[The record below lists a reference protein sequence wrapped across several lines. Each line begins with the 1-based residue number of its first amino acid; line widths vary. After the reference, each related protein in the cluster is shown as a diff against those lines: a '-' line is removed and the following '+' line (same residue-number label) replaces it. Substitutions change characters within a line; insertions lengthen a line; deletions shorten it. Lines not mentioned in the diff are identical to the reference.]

1 VPFEAREM
9 ATPLL
14 EGRSKGIWTWIAVL
28 CFAAGFLAALFFIYD
43 LKYPNRFVGDMY
55 GMEVLFRLAILCS
68 AAGLMLLGGVLLI
81 AAWSR
86 RDRRLQ
92 ILGTVIVI
100 ASSLMLNALAV
111 AVVHSRH
118 LNEKRK
124 SYPKKSVD
132 ELLAIVREEKDQH
145 AVDALMIR
153 ADPAAVPGL
162 ALILLNENER
172 RNLRY
177 CAAQALARIG
187 GDNARTALDKARN
200 SSGDA
205 YFKEFLDR
213 MIEEAKSKP

>member
-1 VPFEAREM
+1 M

-28 CFAAGFLAALFFIYD
+28 CFAAGLPAALFFIYD

-55 GMEVLFRLAILCS
+55 GMEVAFRLVVLC
-68 AAGLMLLGGVLLI
+68 AVVGAMLIGSVLLAI
-81 AAWSR
+81 GCSKKEA
-86 RDRRLQ
+86 RLR
-92 ILGTVIVI
+92 ILGSVIVI
-100 ASSLMLNALAV
+100 ASSLALIALA
-111 AVVHSRH
+111 ASTVHSRH

-124 SYPKKSVD
+124 AYPEKSVD